1 MANLEERLAFLEGRV
16 DEQSHMVN
24 GIREALVNFEQRM
37 DGRFEAIDRRFEAID
52 RRFEGLDLRLA
63 GLDQKLD
70 RSVAALDQKLSAFDQ
85 KLDQRFGWLIGIQV
99 TTLLAMVTTL
109 VAIILT
115 LPGR

>member
-1 MANLEERLAFLEGRV
+1 MATVEERVAFLGGRV
-16 DEQSHMVN
+16 EEQSQMVN
-24 GIREALVNFEQRM
+24 GIREAIVNLEQRM
-37 DGRFEAIDRRFEAID
+37 DRRFEAV
-52 RRFEGLDLRLA
+52 ELQLA

-70 RSVAALDQKLSAFDQ
+70 QSVAALDQKLD
-85 KLDQRFGWLIGIQV
+85 LRFAWVIGIQV